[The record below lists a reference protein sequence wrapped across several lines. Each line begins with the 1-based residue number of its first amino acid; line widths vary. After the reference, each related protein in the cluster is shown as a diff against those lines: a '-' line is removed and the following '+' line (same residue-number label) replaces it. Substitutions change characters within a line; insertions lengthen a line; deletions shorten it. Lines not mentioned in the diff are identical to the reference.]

1 MYKGKMKNKN
11 DFKINDN
18 LWLETLIDWFKHSE
32 ITIRRNET
40 DEEYKERISEYVKN
54 RYNVESN
61 SETCDSYIIKY

>member
-11 DFKINDN
+11 DFKINNN

-40 DEEYKERISEYVKN
+40 DEEYKERILEYVKN
-54 RYNVESN
+54 RYNVER
-61 SETCDSYIIKY
+61 

>member
-11 DFKINDN
+11 DFKINNN

-32 ITIRRNET
+32 IMIRRNET

-54 RYNVESN
+54 RYNVER
-61 SETCDSYIIKY
+61 